1 METVKKLIQYV
12 TRGFCDLR
20 SVLVIDALLVHSA
33 LTDDDLAQLLGIQRK
48 DLRAVC
54 AKLKEDHLLTDHVQ
68 KEEGPG
74 QRPISKTYYYIH
86 FTETIDAIKWKMH
99 SIVNR
104 LKEQMGNDAQPQGY
118 VCDTCKTR
126 YATLDAVTNFSP
138 DMNGFLCDLC
148 GNLLREDDN
157 SAQSQANQ
165 ERLGDLMT
173 QIQPIIDA
181 LKQID
186 DVVVPENTFQSSL
199 AHAIPPPQASQ
210 PGALPSAK
218 NGMAPSTNNLPTAK
232 ARPGENANG
241 TGSSLTVNI
250 TSDQEKAEMEQ
261 KQKEEKARLAEEN
274 ALPTWHVES
283 TVGKSLNDKTADEQR
298 QVKKEQDEAKAQTQ
312 EQQQA
317 VEDTS
322 AEDKANE
329 EALAAYYATL
339 AKQEAEEDEDEED
352 EEEEDDEEAEFE
364 DVNIEGENNNTNTVE
379 VEEAEFDEDDD

>member
-54 AKLKEDHLLTDHVQ
+54 AKLKEDHLLADHVQ

-104 LKEQMGNDAQPQGY
+104 LKEKMGNDAQPQGY

-148 GNLLREDDN
+148 GSLLREDDN

-199 AHAIPPPQASQ
+199 AHAIPPPQAVQ

-218 NGMAPSTNNLPTAK
+218 NGLTPAPNNLPTAR
-232 ARPGENANG
+232 ARPGEAANG
-241 TGSSLTVNI
+241 TGSALTVNI
-250 TSDQEKAEMEQ
+250 TSDQEKAELEQ

-298 QVKKEQDEAKAQTQ
+298 QIKREQDEANAQAQ
-312 EQQQA
+312 DQQQPGPDA
-317 VEDTS
+317 S

-339 AKQEAEEDEDEED
+339 AKQEAEDDDDDEE
-352 EEEEDDEEAEFE
+352 EEEEDDDEAEFE
-364 DVNIEGENNNTNTVE
+364 DVNIEGENNNTIE
-379 VEEAEFDEDDD
+379 VEEADFDEDDD